1 MQIHH
6 DACLSIANIA
16 LCTLIIA
23 GTVRILD
30 HVLRLSRLVRRA
42 AVPAVSSIGSLSGRL
57 TLHLAPHMRGRSIGS
72 GGTRGEVLLS
82 RLLRYKMQSASARGH
97 KASRRQPATPKKLRK
112 LFLILRPESPV
123 RHDDVGD
130 VVADQLAKR
139 VDVVP
144 ASQRVRVCRL
154 AAFHVP
160 AQLLPVVAVVL
171 VGLCVWAVDV

>member
-1 MQIHH
+1 M
-6 DACLSIANIA
+6 
-16 LCTLIIA
+16 A
-23 GTVRILD
+23 GTARIHD

-42 AVPAVSSIGSLSGRL
+42 ALPAVSSIASLSGRL
-57 TLHLAPHMRGRSIGS
+57 TLHLAPLMRGRSIGS

-82 RLLRYKMQSASARGH
+82 RLLSYKMQSARARGH

-112 LFLILRPESPV
+112 LLLILRPESPV

-139 VDVVP
+139 VDVAP
-144 ASQRVRVCRL
+144 APQRVRVRRL

-160 AQLLPVVAVVL
+160 VQLFPVVAVVL
-171 VGLCVWAVDV
+171 VGLCVWAVDVRQTDG